1 MEQSGVANGWQGV
14 PLHYTVHGKGEP
26 TIVCCNGVGVSTF
39 FWKYVVEH
47 FAQDHRVI
55 TWEYRGHYASG
66 LPKRMRA
73 ESFTMEANARDLET
87 VLDACRVSR
96 AVLLG
101 HSMGC
106 QVLLEFWHQFP
117 DRVAGL
123 IPICGPYG
131 RPIDSAFIPP
141 LSHAL
146 FNILYP
152 LTTTYP
158 REVEALV
165 RPLLRTRIPFDL
177 ARLGMINWQLA
188 DFEDMAPYFDHLA
201 RMNLQVFFL
210 MAGEM
215 QKHDA
220 GPWLHKIDVPVLVVG
235 GEHDL
240 FTPLDLSHEMCD
252 KIPGAEILILPRGS
266 HAGLIE
272 HPELM
277 NLRIEKFLRERVK
290 PFLASKRK
298 GRRNKAA

>member
-1 MEQSGVANGWQGV
+1 MERSGVASGWQGV

-47 FAQDHRVI
+47 FSQDHRVI

-66 LPKRMRA
+66 LPKRMSR
-73 ESFTMEANARDLET
+73 ESFTMEANARDLEA

-117 DRVAGL
+117 HRVAGL

-146 FNILYP
+146 FNVLYP

-158 REVEALV
+158 REIEGVL
-165 RPLLRTRIPFDL
+165 RPILRTRIPFEL

-188 DFEDMAPYFDHLA
+188 DFEDMSPYFDHLA

-220 GPWLHKIDVPVLVVG
+220 GPWLHKIDAPALVVG

-240 FTPLDLSHEMCD
+240 FTPLELSREMCD
-252 KIPGAEILILPRGS
+252 KIPGAELLVLPRGS

-298 GRRNKAA
+298 PSRRKAA